1 MSATAVAENLP
12 SGTAVGTLTTTDP
25 NAGNTFTYS
34 LVSGTG
40 SDNNGSFT
48 ISGSTLQTAASF
60 DYETKNSYSIRV
72 RSTDQGGLYTEKVFT
87 ISVTNV
93 NEPPVILGTSRT
105 PTAPSPADAVW
116 VTSTVTDDGS
126 VAGVKLTYSTGSG
139 TPTTTTVFTETMT
152 STAVKPWTGTGAR
165 ECLDRDGQ
173 LLRAADR
180 VQLRHRQR
188 LRHGVQGRRDAQ
200 RAHRRH
206 DGHDQ
211 HHQRRRHVRVRGV
224 LGPDADAGSERRLD
238 LPARFRQ
245 RLRDAAERS

>member
-1 MSATAVAENLP
+1 M
-12 SGTAVGTLTTTDP
+12 GTLTTTDP

-105 PTAPSPADAVW
+105 PTAPSAADSVW

-152 STAVKPWTGTGAR
+152 STEVKPWTGTGAVNAWTVT
-165 ECLDRDGQ
+165 GS
-173 LLRAADR
+173 LLGAAHR
-180 VQLRHRQR
+180 IQLRHRQC
-188 LRHGVQGRRDAQ
+188 LRPGVQGRRHAQ
-200 RAHRRH
+200 RAHRCH
-206 DGHDQ
+206 AGHHQ
-211 HHQRRRHVRVRGV
+211 RHQRRRHVRVRRV
-224 LGPDADAGSERRLD
+224 LGPDAHAGRRPTAGPSSSI
-238 LPARFRQ
+238 PA
-245 RLRDAAERS
+245 AAT